1 MNQQHIQ
8 TPVALYARVSSD
20 RQDVDLSVAAQLRA
34 LRDYAERNGYSVAR
48 EYVDEAE
55 SGRIADRPQFRRML
69 DEAAKPEAPFKEIL
83 VWKFSRFTRKR
94 EHAVAFKSM
103 LRRKGIRVVSIT
115 EHADDSPTGKL
126 MEAIIESV
134 DEFYSENLAEEVRR
148 GMREAASRGFWVAS
162 RVPYGYRKLMVQDGA
177 KKRPTLEPDPA
188 TSPVVKRIFDMAE
201 SGRGILDITRTLNGE
216 GIANPTGR
224 PWSKNGV
231 HIILRNE
238 AYTGTLLW
246 GGGAKDKGEPVR
258 VDKAFPAIVTKSQFR
273 KVNKQMRSRAPRK
286 AHPRRVGSSYLL
298 SGLVKCKTCER
309 AMSGQDS
316 KSGQFAYYVCQ
327 SLMKRGSGA
336 CDCPRLNARRFEEM
350 VVGKIRENVL
360 TESNIRELVRLVD
373 EEMDGIAREQR
384 QRLETAEA
392 ELADV
397 KRRLERLYNLAE
409 TTDLDIEDFKPRIRD
424 HRERQQRLEETA
436 EESRVLL
443 SQRRV
448 VLDDVET
455 ITAYCEDLSRYLNES
470 ELTERRAFIESFV
483 REIVVQPGGALVRYS
498 IPMPEDSPIGG
509 RDSEELA
516 LHSPVLSTVKSGGP
530 DWTKS
535 RTEADSDVTPSC
547 GMGMVYVRTASS
559 STISMPCTKLRINA
573 FRSGN
578 VPSWKSAR
586 KSATYPLISFD
597 VGNSARRCSNW
608 NSASSRAAT
617 SWSWRLFRVRMR
629 GDKTSMGNCWVSSA
643 W

>member
-1 MNQQHIQ
+1 MSERNEL
-8 TPVALYARVSSD
+8 TPAALYARVSSD

-34 LRDYAERNGYSVAR
+34 LRDYAERNGYAIAR
-48 EYVDEAE
+48 EYVDEAQ
-55 SGRIADRPQFRRML
+55 SGRIADRPQFKKMI
-69 DEAAKPEAPFKEIL
+69 EEGGKANSPFREIL

-103 LRRKGIRVVSIT
+103 LRRKGVRVVSIT

-134 DEFYSENLAEEVRR
+134 DEFYSENLAEEVYR

-162 RVPYGYRKLMVQDGA
+162 KVPYGYRKLMVQDGA
-177 KKRPTLEPDPA
+177 KKRPTLEPDTDTA
-188 TSPVVKRIFDMAE
+188 PVVQRIFNLAE
-201 SGRGILDITRTLNGE
+201 SGKGILDITRTLNDE
-216 GIANPTGR
+216 GLANPTGR
-224 PWSKNGV
+224 SWSKNGV

-238 AYTGTLLW
+238 TYTGTLVW
-246 GGGAKDKGEPVR
+246 GASAKHKGEPVR
-258 VDKAFPAIVTKSQFR
+258 VEKAFPAIVTRTQFR
-273 KVNKQMRSRAPRK
+273 KVNKQLRSRAPRQ
-286 AHPRRVGSSYLL
+286 AHPRRVASSYLL
-298 SGLVKCKTCER
+298 SGLVKCRACRR

-336 CDCPRLNARRFEEM
+336 CDCPRLNARRFEDL
-350 VVGKIRENVL
+350 VVDRIRDNIL

-384 QRLETAEA
+384 QRLETAES

-409 TTDLDIEDFKPRIRD
+409 TTDLDVDDFMPRIRE

-436 EESRVLL
+436 EDARVMLT
-443 SQRRV
+443 QRRV
-448 VLDDVET
+448 VLDDVNT
-455 ITAYCEDLSRYLNES
+455 ITAYARDLSGYLRES
-470 ELTERRAFIESFV
+470 ELTERRAFIGSFV
-483 REIVVQPGGALVRYS
+483 KEIVVQPGGALVRYT

-509 RDSEELA
+509 RDSEEVYLDA
-516 LHSPVLSTVKSGGP
+516 PVLSTVKSGGP

-535 RTEADSDVTPSC
+535 RTGADSDVTPSW
-547 GMGMVYVRTASS
+547 GMGIVYVRTASS
-559 STISMPCTKLRINA
+559 STISMPCTKLRMRA
-573 FRSGN
+573 FRSGK
-578 VPSWKSAR
+578 VPSWNNSR
-586 KSATYPLISFD
+586 KSATYPLISLL

-608 NSASSRAAT
+608 PSASSLAAV
-617 SWSWRLFRVRMR
+617 SWSWRLFRARMR
-629 GDKTSMGNCWVSSA
+629 GDRTSRGNCLVSSA